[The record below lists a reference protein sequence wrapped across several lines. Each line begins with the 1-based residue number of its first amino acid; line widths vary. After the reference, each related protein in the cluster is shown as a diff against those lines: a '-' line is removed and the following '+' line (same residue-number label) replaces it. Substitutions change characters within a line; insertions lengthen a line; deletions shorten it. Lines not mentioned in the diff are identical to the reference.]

1 MDPVSGGIRVRGIAE
16 RDWDAVVALEAG
28 AYTALGL
35 SEGRAALRSRA
46 DASPDTCFVLD
57 VDSRPAGYLLALPY
71 PAFRCPDLTR
81 PEEPREPGEPG
92 EREEPAD
99 PAANLHLHDI
109 VVAPHLRRRGLAR
122 HLLRHLARTAR
133 TRGDERISLV
143 AVGGSEAFWS
153 ARGFAAHPDV
163 ALPDGYGPQA
173 VYMSRPVP
181 ADDTDDP
188 PPGGTAPHGPPV
200 HHEAS

>member
-1 MDPVSGGIRVRGIAE
+1 MSGGIRVRGIAE

-35 SEGRAALRSRA
+35 SEGPAALRSRA
-46 DASPDTCFVLD
+46 DASPATCFVLD

-81 PEEPREPGEPG
+81 PEVPEAPGA
-92 EREEPAD
+92 PAD

-122 HLLRHLARTAR
+122 HLLRHLTRTAR
-133 TRGDERISLV
+133 ARGDERISLV
-143 AVGGSEAFWS
+143 AVGGSETFWS

-163 ALPDGYGPQA
+163 TLPDGYGPHA
-173 VYMSRPVP
+173 VYMSRPVT
-181 ADDTDDP
+181 ADDPEDP
-188 PPGGTAPHGPPV
+188 RPGGPAPHGPPV